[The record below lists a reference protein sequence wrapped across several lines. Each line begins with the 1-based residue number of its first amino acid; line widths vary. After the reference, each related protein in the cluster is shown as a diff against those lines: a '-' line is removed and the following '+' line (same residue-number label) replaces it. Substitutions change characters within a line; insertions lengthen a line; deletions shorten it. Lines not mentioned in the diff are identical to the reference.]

1 MNFEELK
8 KLNYNDLK
16 KIAESIGIYP
26 PHKKK
31 AELIESISACFKEYE
46 MYKKEKID
54 KYTKIKQL
62 GNEGKEGVTYLVKDI
77 NGNQYAMKTFKKTKS
92 SDKLK
97 LEADL
102 QQQAAV
108 LGIAPKVIEIDTV
121 SKYIVMEKLDKHL
134 VDVMKVQNGDLTVE
148 QQKDIIDI
156 FNKLDQA
163 NVFQGDS
170 NILNYMYKK
179 KKLYIIDFGMGKF
192 IDEKLKKKLSTKTPN
207 LTIMNLGFII
217 KLKELNCPESSY
229 SYLITQVSDDDRS
242 KYGL

>member
-1 MNFEELK
+1 MNFKELK
-8 KLNYNDLK
+8 KLDYDSLK
-16 KIAESIGIYP
+16 NIAEGMCITQSY
-26 PHKKK
+26 KNKY
-31 AELIESISACFKEYE
+31 ELIELILVCFKEYQD
-46 MYKKEKID
+46 YKKEKID

-62 GNEGKEGVTYLVKDI
+62 GNEGKEGVAYLVKDT

-97 LEADL
+97 LEAQL
-102 QQQAAV
+102 QQQASL

-134 VDVMKVQNGDLTVE
+134 VDVMKTQNGDLTLE
-148 QQKDIIDI
+148 QQKSIIDI

-170 NILNYMYKK
+170 NILNYMYKN

-192 IDEKLKKKLSTKTPN
+192 INEKLKKKLSTETPN
-207 LTIMNLGFII
+207 LTIANLGFII